1 MPTDTLTRADIQP
14 LSTAPGAAAPRRKW
28 VLLALSAVTNAVA
41 VAMPGMAMTVLMPE
55 IARDLGLTLV
65 QAGLVWGLSGLPTML
80 IGVFGGAIGD
90 RFGPQRILIGGCLL
104 AGLLGAL
111 RGAAGDLTGLMAAVL
126 LLGLVGPVII
136 MSNAKL
142 AGTWFARRE
151 LGFANGVLAMGMALG
166 FLIGSMISASVVSP
180 WLGGWRPVFIL
191 YGVLAAAL
199 ALPWSMMR
207 TAPATSASGAP
218 RAPARSMLATLASV
232 ARLKNIWLLS
242 LAVMGLSGGIQGLLG
257 YLPLYLRDLGWPA
270 VQADSALGAFHLVS
284 LLCVLPIALGSDRL
298 GARKNLLLGM
308 AALIATGIGGLAS
321 LQGGAIWGAVILAG
335 FVRDGFMA
343 ILNTAVIETRGVDQA
358 SSGTAMGFSMMLIG
372 LGALLAPPLGNSLA
386 ASAPSA
392 PFLFWSGLSLFGL
405 VCLAFTE

>member
-1 MPTDTLTRADIQP
+1 MELDTLAAERSRPDDLIRPAQP
-14 LSTAPGAAAPRRKW
+14 RLKW
-28 VLLALSAVTNAVA
+28 VVLSLSALTNAVA
-41 VAMPGMAMTVLMPE
+41 VAMPAMAMTVLMPE
-55 IARDLGLTLV
+55 IARDLNLTLV

-111 RGAAGDLTGLMAAVL
+111 RGAAGDLTTLMAAVL
-126 LLGLVGPVII
+126 LLGLVGPVVI
-136 MSNAKL
+136 MSNFKL
-142 AGTWFARRE
+142 AGAWFARRE
-151 LGFANGVLAMGMALG
+151 LGFANGVLSMGMALG
-166 FLIGSMISASVVSP
+166 FLVGSMISATVVSP

-191 YGVLAAAL
+191 YGVLAGAL
-199 ALPWSMMR
+199 ALPWSLMR
-207 TAPATSASGAP
+207 TAPASVSGAP
-218 RAPARSMLATLASV
+218 PAPARSMLATLRSV

-257 YLPLYLRDLGWPA
+257 YLPLYLRGLGWPA
-270 VQADSALGAFHLVS
+270 VPADSALGAFHLVS

-298 GARKNLLLGM
+298 GARKHLLLGM
-308 AALIATGIGGLAS
+308 AVLIATGIGALS
-321 LQGGAIWGAVILAG
+321 FLQGGAIWGAVILAG

-343 ILNTAVIETRGVDQA
+343 ILNTAVFETRGVDQA
-358 SSGTAMGFSMMLIG
+358 SSGTAMGFSMMFIG

-386 ASAPSA
+386 AVAPGA

-405 VCLAFTE
+405 VCLVFAE